1 MSRGDS
7 TGKRRLVTL
16 TIDGRQVQASDR
28 ATILDVARREHIY
41 VPTLCYDPRLAA
53 FGACRV
59 CMVGVEGARGP
70 VAACTTLV
78 REGMVVDTKDET
90 AQRVAKG
97 VVELVLS
104 DYPEA
109 ALARASGGAG
119 AGGAGERNE
128 LREVAS
134 HFGLGAS
141 RYQGERHAYARDDR
155 HPYIKVD
162 LNECIVCG
170 RCVRACDEIQGT
182 FALAYAGRGWGTKI
196 VAGKDEAFADSACV
210 SCGACVSTCPTGALD
225 EAAFRAKETMDR
237 TVTTTCAYCGV
248 GCSLDVHV
256 RHDEVVAIDPTL
268 DGPSNLGHTCVKGR
282 FAHQYARAKDRL
294 TAPMMRR
301 TDGSWREATWEEAM
315 GFVAERML
323 AIKEKHGP
331 DAISFISSSRCTNE
345 ENYVLMKL
353 VRAAVGTNNVDN
365 CSRVCHSPTSMGL
378 IQSLGESG
386 GTNSFEDIDLTACL
400 FLTGANPTEGHPVV
414 GARMKEARLRGA
426 KLIVAD
432 PRRIELA
439 AMADLHLQ
447 LRPGTNVALYNG
459 LAHVIVKA
467 GLYDRAYVEAR
478 VEGWDAYRDFLEGY
492 DPKRVEAITGVP
504 AKLVEQ
510 AAHLYASTPPASI
523 FYGLGVTEQ
532 AQGVAG
538 VRCLAN
544 LALLTGNLG
553 RRGGGSNPLRGQ
565 NNVQGSSDV
574 GALPTYLTMYRKMAD
589 DETRRQFEAKWGRPI
604 HPERGLMIPEMFDA
618 AIAGKLKAMYVFG
631 EDIAQTDPNVH
642 HVEKALGALE
652 LCVVH
657 DIFENETARF
667 AHVMLPGS
675 SFLEKTGTFTNAERR
690 VQMVREA
697 VPPPGKARRDLDI
710 LLELSRRLGYPM
722 PHASA
727 ADVMD
732 EIAELTPQWRGI
744 SYERLAGHGLQWP
757 VPTKDHPGTPVLYT
771 ESFATKSGRANLFA
785 VDWEPPG
792 EASSE
797 RFPFILITGRQL
809 AHYNSGT
816 QTRRT
821 ANAELQPADLVE
833 LNPSDAAR
841 LGVAEGDMVE
851 IESARGKVRT
861 WACVTTR
868 VAPGNVFLSFH
879 FPEVKTNLLT
889 SANADPLT
897 SCPEYK
903 VTAVDV
909 RKVPGA
915 HAPPPEIAK
924 GFRQDAF
931 D

>member
-1 MSRGDS
+1 M
-7 TGKRRLVTL
+7 TL
-16 TIDGRQVQASDR
+16 TIDGRSVQASDR
-28 ATILDVARREHIY
+28 ATILDVARREKIFI
-41 VPTLCYDPRLAA
+41 PTLCYDERLAA

-59 CMVGVEGARGP
+59 CLVGVAGARGP
-70 VAACTTLV
+70 VAACTTPV
-78 REGMVVDTKDET
+78 REGMVVDTRDDAAT
-90 AQRVAKG
+90 RVARG

-104 DYPEA
+104 DYPERSLSA
-109 ALARASGGAG
+109 ADAA
-119 AGGAGERNE
+119 RNE
-128 LREVAS
+128 LAQVAK
-134 HFGLGAS
+134 HFGLSSS
-141 RYQGERHAYARDDR
+141 RYRGERHSYAKDDR
-155 HPYIKVD
+155 HPYIKMD
-162 LNECIVCG
+162 LDECIVCG
-170 RCVRACDEIQGT
+170 RCVRACDEVQGT

-196 VAGKDEAFADSACV
+196 VAGVDSGFTDSACV
-210 SCGACVSTCPTGALD
+210 SCGACVSTCPTSALD
-225 EAAFRAKETMDR
+225 EAAFQRKETLDQ

-248 GCSLDVHV
+248 GCSLDVNV
-256 RHDEVVAIDPTL
+256 RGGAVVSIDPTP
-268 DGPSNLGHTCVKGR
+268 DGPSNVGHTCVKGR
-282 FAHQYARAKDRL
+282 FAHQYARSKERI
-294 TAPMMRR
+294 TSPMLRAA
-301 TDGSWREATWEEAM
+301 DGSWRKASWEEAM
-315 GFVAERML
+315 TFVAEKML
-323 AIKEKHGP
+323 AVKKAHGE
-331 DAISFISSSRCTNE
+331 DAISFVSSSRCTNE

-353 VRAAVGTNNVDN
+353 VRAALGTNNIDN

-378 IQSLGESG
+378 IQSFGESG
-386 GTNSFEDIDLTACL
+386 GTNSFEDLDVTECL

-414 GARMKEARLRGA
+414 GARMKAARLRGA

-439 AMADLHLQ
+439 AMADVFLQ

-459 LAHVIVKA
+459 IAHVIVRDR
-467 GLYDRAYVEAR
+467 LYDERFVADRASGFEEWAKLVAT
-478 VEGWDAYRDFLEGY
+478 Y
-492 DPKRVEAITGVP
+492 DPKRVEGITGVP
-504 AKLVEQ
+504 AALIEK
-510 AAHLYASTPPASI
+510 AAHLYATTRPAAI

-544 LALLTGNLG
+544 LSLLTGNLG
-553 RRGGGSNPLRGQ
+553 KRGAGSNPLRGQ

-589 DETRRQFEAKWGRPI
+589 DETRRQFEAKWGCTI
-604 HPERGLMIPEMFDA
+604 KPERGLMIPEMFDA

-642 HVEKALGALE
+642 HVVEALE
-652 LCVVH
+652 KLDLLVVH
-657 DIFENETARF
+657 DIFENETARY
-667 AHVMLPGS
+667 AHVLLPGS

-690 VQMVREA
+690 VQLVREA
-697 VPPPGKARRDLDI
+697 VPPPGDAKRDLDI
-710 LLELSRRLGYPM
+710 LFELSARLGYPM
-722 PHASA
+722 PHRSAS
-727 ADVMD
+727 DVMD

-744 SYERLAGHGLQWP
+744 SYARLEGGGLQWP
-757 VPTKDHPGTPVLYT
+757 VPSADHPGTPVLYT
-771 ESFATKSGRANLFA
+771 ERFGTESGRANFHP

-792 EASSE
+792 ESATAE
-797 RFPFILITGRQL
+797 RPFILITGRQL

-833 LNPSDAAR
+833 IHPSDAAR
-841 LGVAEGDMVE
+841 LGIAADDMVE
-851 IESARGKVRT
+851 IESARGKVST

-889 SANADPLT
+889 SGNADPLT

-903 VTAVDV
+903 VTAVAV
-909 RKVPGA
+909 RKVPGV
-915 HAPPPEIAK
+915 HPPPPATAK